1 MATLKDIA
9 AVANVSITTVSRVLK
24 NDDEISVTPETRQRI
39 FDAANE
45 LGYKVR
51 KRKQKEAPAPR
62 AEEKVVRV
70 GIAQMFEKDRVLEDI
85 YYLMLKSALEEAC
98 FSKNIDTVTLFR
110 NQDGEFVMNEDA
122 KLDGI
127 FGIGCFTPKEI
138 ESFKRYTKNLV
149 FVDSSPDEEKY
160 FSIVPNVHLAMN
172 QVIAELSK
180 NGHENI
186 GYIGSKLI
194 YQKSKYLI
202 LDSRLYYFRNIL
214 NDRDMYQEEW
224 VIDCEMN
231 SQSSYEETLSFLQNT
246 EKTQWPSAFFVSSDV
261 MIPGV
266 MRACREMNVKIPEEI
281 SLITYNDTK
290 LSELSDPPTTS
301 VHILI
306 PEFAKAAVQ
315 FFMEQLEGSSYPKKL
330 VIPCNIKSRNSVK
343 SMK

>member
-9 AVANVSITTVSRVLK
+9 GLANVSITTVSRVLK
-24 NDDEISVTPETRQRI
+24 NDHEISVTPETRKRI
-39 FDAANE
+39 FDVANE
-45 LGYKVR
+45 LGYKVK
-51 KRKQKEAPAPR
+51 KRKEKEVPAQ
-62 AEEKVVRV
+62 AEEKVIRV
-70 GIAQMFEKDRVLEDI
+70 GIAQMFEKERVLEDI

-110 NQDGEFVMNEDA
+110 NEDGEFVMHEDA

-127 FGIGCFTPKEI
+127 FGIGCFTTKEI

-149 FVDSSPDEEKY
+149 FVDSSPDEETY
-160 FSIVPNVHLAMN
+160 FSIVPNVHLGMN
-172 QVIAELSK
+172 QVIAEFSK
-180 NGHENI
+180 KGHEKI
-186 GYIGSKLI
+186 GYVGSKLI

-214 NDRDMYQEEW
+214 NDRGRYQEEW

-231 SQSSYEETLSFLQNT
+231 SKSSYEQLLLFLKNKDQS
-246 EKTQWPSAFFVSSDV
+246 EWPSAFFVSSDV

-266 MRACREMNVKIPEEI
+266 MKALREMKVRVPEDI
-281 SLITYNDTK
+281 SLVTYNDTK
-290 LSELSDPPTTS
+290 LSELSDPPITS

-315 FFMEQLEGSSYPKKL
+315 FFMEQLEGSMYPKKL
-330 VIPCNIKSRNSVK
+330 VIPCSLNCRASVK
-343 SMK
+343 EIK